1 KNFKI
6 LYSVKAIL
14 IANVFYNSPI
24 FVKYIGDGLGK
35 IPRDLIESATIDGVS
50 GIKRFFTI
58 DIPLV
63 LPQILRGGLLIFTY
77 CFLSFGIVMSLGG
90 IRFTT
95 LEVKIVSAFMGGSK
109 FSYGIFYGFVQL
121 LILGFINIPRLMV
134 TEISLSNDRKIG
146 KTNFFF
152 KLFSLIYLILEYGIV
167 LSSFVFSFFNYYIG
181 KFSLKYYKL
190 IFSSE
195 FNGEYPVIT
204 SIINSIKIS
213 FVVGLIVIFFS
224 YLLIKNYNKFTEI
237 LMFSYIGVSGG
248 FLGIALYYLNI
259 SFNIP
264 IYVIVIVGQIIT
276 AIPIG
281 YSFMYQ
287 HIKKFPKELLEN
299 AEIDCNNKLEKF
311 IYVEFPNLKNI
322 FLSAFLQVFAIIFGE
337 FTLVYTMQIEDI
349 LPLSSLVNYSMVAN
363 KKYLESAAF
372 TTIIIMII
380 GILFIIGEFLK
391 KKEE

>member
-1 KNFKI
+1 
-6 LYSVKAIL
+6 
-14 IANVFYNSPI
+14 
-24 FVKYIGDGLGK
+24 
-35 IPRDLIESATIDGVS
+35 
-50 GIKRFFTI
+50 
-58 DIPLV
+58 
-63 LPQILRGGLLIFTY
+63 
-77 CFLSFGIVMSLGG
+77 MSLGG

-95 LEVKIVSAFMGGSK
+95 LEVKIVSTFMGGNN
-109 FSYGIFYGFVQL
+109 FSYGIFYGLVQL

-152 KLFSLIYLILEYGIV
+152 KLFSLIYLLFEYGIV
-167 LSSFVFSFFNYYIG
+167 LSGFIFSFFNYYIG

-195 FNGEYPVIT
+195 FNEEYPIIK
-204 SIINSIKIS
+204 SIVNSVKIS
-213 FVVGLIVIFFS
+213 FAVGLIVIFFS
-224 YLLIKNYNKFTEI
+224 YLLIKNYSKFTEI
-237 LMFSYIGVSGG
+237 LMFSYVGISGG

-264 IYVIVIVGQIIT
+264 IYIIVVVGQIIT

-287 HIKKFPKELLEN
+287 YIKKFPKELLEN
-299 AEIDCNNKLEKF
+299 AQIDCNNKWEKF

-372 TTIIIMII
+372 TAIIIMII
-380 GILFIIGEFLK
+380 GVLFLIGEFLK
-391 KKEE
+391 GKEE